1 MTDDKDFGYT
11 GSAGDSAFDFP
22 TTSAPS
28 PDEAQTVTMM
38 PLGNP
43 GVPMASGVASGAAAG
58 ASTVAFTPMNF
69 SASAPS
75 ATAAATTASPFAPV
89 NGGTVPP
96 TDNGRAAF
104 AAAGDPDDAVIAVK
118 HRRKKPVALIVV
130 LSIFAALVVL
140 FAGYVFGGQYY
151 FKDKAAPGVSLGGI
165 SVAGQTADELKTTVD
180 NAVKNSSVKV
190 TTTKGASTTAS
201 LSELGV
207 TVDVNKTVDKLL
219 AATKS
224 NALST
229 VNPFAKS
236 EVGLV
241 TSTDKLAMS
250 TYLSDKLIGDDARVV
265 NANVEYNADGNRFI
279 ATESR
284 DGESPTIDGV
294 VNAVNALATDPGTTK
309 AVTIDTETVSAPISD
324 KTATDAAAAAN
335 KRIESDIVI
344 GNGASKSFTIPS
356 SEIAKWIKTT
366 GDPTKGTIEL
376 TYDEDAIKSYLASTL
391 PDKLKQDAVAEENVV
406 NSKGTVI
413 TTSVKGV
420 DGVEVSST
428 DGTADQVLTALQNGT
443 GGEIKADVKVTKH
456 ETKSRQ
462 VNYDVE
468 NGDPHMVINLSEQ
481 KAYAYNGTTLVKTF
495 NVSTGKTSTP
505 TDTGTFFAS
514 LKYQTQTMRGEDYVT
529 PNVQWITYYNG
540 SEGFHAAP
548 WNLAGIANGTPKS
561 HGCTNMNPDDAKWVY
576 DFLPIGGMVE
586 VVGSTPTSAVR

>member
-22 TTSAPS
+22 TAAAPS

-38 PLGNP
+38 PIGNP
-43 GVPMASGVASGAAAG
+43 GASTASGE
-58 ASTVAFTPMNF
+58 STVAFTPLNF
-69 SASAPS
+69 GAAAPAAASAG
-75 ATAAATTASPFAPV
+75 TAAATVAAPFAPTTA
-89 NGGTVPP
+89 NGGVVPP
-96 TDNGRAAF
+96 TFGNGSTAF
-104 AAAGDPDDAVIAVK
+104 AAADDPDDAVIAVK
-118 HRRKKPVALIVV
+118 KKKPVALIVV
-130 LSIFAALVVL
+130 LSILAALVVL
-140 FAGYVFGGQYY
+140 FAGYVFGGQHY
-151 FKDKAAPGVSLGGI
+151 FSDKAAPGVSIGGV
-165 SVAGQTADELKTTVD
+165 SVMGQNASELKTTVN

-190 TTTKGASTTAS
+190 ITASGATTTAS
-201 LSELGV
+201 LSDLGV
-207 TVDVNKTVDKLL
+207 TVDVDKTVDNLL

-229 VNPFAKS
+229 VNPFSKS
-236 EVGLV
+236 SVGLV
-241 TSTDKLAMS
+241 TTTDKLAMS
-250 TYLSDKLIGDDARVV
+250 TYLSDKLIGDDSRVV
-265 NANVEYNADGNRFI
+265 NANVEYNADANKFV
-279 ATESR
+279 ATQSR

-294 VNAVNALATDPGTTK
+294 VKAVNALASEPGTTK
-309 AVTIDTETVSAPISD
+309 AVTISTETVAAPISD
-324 KTATDAAAAAN
+324 ETAATAAADAN
-335 KRIESDIVI
+335 KRIDSDIVI
-344 GNGASKSFTIPS
+344 TNGGSKSFTIPS

-376 TYDEDAIKSYLASTL
+376 TYDENAIKSYLASTL
-391 PDKLKQDAVAEENVV
+391 PDKLKQDAVTEENVV

-420 DGVEVSST
+420 DGIEVTGT
-428 DGTADQVLTALQNGT
+428 DGTAAQVLTALQNGT
-443 GGEIKADVKVTKH
+443 GSDIKAEVKTTQH

-505 TDTGTFFAS
+505 TDTGTFFAT
-514 LKYQTQTMRGEDYVT
+514 LKYQTQTMVGEDYVT
-529 PNVQWITYYNG
+529 PNVQWVTYYNG
-540 SEGFHAAP
+540 GEGFHAAP
-548 WNLAGIANGTPKS
+548 WNVAGIASGTPKS

-586 VVGSTPTSAVR
+586 VVGSTPSSAVR

>member
-22 TTSAPS
+22 TAAAPS

-43 GVPMASGVASGAAAG
+43 GVSTASGDSAA
-58 ASTVAFTPMNF
+58 ASTVAFTPLNF
-69 SASAPS
+69 GSAPAPAATAS
-75 ATAAATTASPFAPV
+75 GTAAAAISTPLTPS
-89 NGGTVPP
+89 NGGVVPP
-96 TDNGRAAF
+96 TFDNGSTAF
-104 AAAGDPDDAVIAVK
+104 ASADDPDDAVIAVK
-118 HRRKKPVALIVV
+118 RKKPVALIVV
-130 LSIFAALVVL
+130 LSILAALVVL

-151 FKDKAAPGVSLGGI
+151 FSDKAAPGVSIGGV
-165 SVAGQTADELKTTVD
+165 SVMGQNASELKTTVN

-190 TTTKGASTTAS
+190 TTENGASTTAS
-201 LSELGV
+201 LADLGV
-207 TVDVNKTVDKLL
+207 TVDVDKTVDNLL

-224 NALST
+224 NVLST
-229 VNPFAKS
+229 VNPLSKS
-236 EVGLV
+236 DVSLV
-241 TSTDKLAMS
+241 TTTDKLAMS
-250 TYLSDKLIGDDARVV
+250 TYLSDKLIGDDARVI
-265 NANVEYNADGNRFI
+265 NANVEYNADSNQFV

-294 VNAVNALATDPGTTK
+294 VKAVNALAAEPGTTK
-309 AVTIDTETVSAPISD
+309 AVTISTETVAAPISD
-324 KTATDAAAAAN
+324 ETAATAAADAN
-335 KRIESDIVI
+335 KRIDSDIVI
-344 GNGASKSFTIPS
+344 SNGASKSFTIPS

-376 TYDEDAIKSYLASTL
+376 TYDENAIKSYLAGTL
-391 PDKLKQDAVAEENVV
+391 PDKLKQDAVTEENVV

-420 DGVEVSST
+420 DGVEVTGT
-428 DGTADQVLTALQNGT
+428 DNTAAQVLTALQNGT
-443 GGEIKADVKVTKH
+443 GSEIKAEVKTTQH

-505 TDTGTFFAS
+505 TDTGTFFAT

-529 PNVQWITYYNG
+529 PNVQWVTYYNG
-540 SEGFHAAP
+540 GEGFHAAP
-548 WNLAGIANGTPKS
+548 WNVAGIASGTPKS

-586 VVGSTPTSAVR
+586 VVGSTPSSAVR